1 MALRPLRS
9 ATGVHLEDLAVLIGH
24 LKSDPRATELVGDAE
39 AASAALKAQHESWNA
54 QHHAVKEVQSSLANI
69 DETLHSAV
77 RVAHLAILDDVRN
90 NRRDPKFLTYFPRG
104 LVGIFTAAYVDE
116 LQAVRSLAE
125 RCAQD
130 SSPKIQEQADV
141 LRGAADQMEAAL
153 DRRTKAMLAESVSYG
168 QLQVEK
174 LLAVD
179 TCRRTGHRLTE
190 LYPAERDRVRS
201 YFRPTRRRARSTA
214 PATDNVAPA
223 TEGSATDASAPATAA
238 LATSTPVPPTLVLTS
253 AAADL

>member
-9 ATGVHLEDLAVLIGH
+9 ATGAHLEDMAVLTGH
-24 LKSDPRATELVGDAE
+24 LKSDPRASDLVADVE
-39 AASAALKAQHESWNA
+39 AASAALKAQHETWSTR
-54 QHHAVKEVQSSLANI
+54 HHAVKETTSVLANI

-77 RVAHLAILDDVRN
+77 RAAHLAILEDVRN

-104 LVGIFTAAYVDE
+104 LVGIFAAAYVDE

-130 SSPKIQEQADV
+130 PSPKVRDQAGV
-141 LRGAADQMEAAL
+141 LQAAADQMNAAL
-153 DRRTKAMLAESVSYG
+153 ARRTEAMLAESVSYG

-174 LLAVD
+174 LHAID

-190 LYPAERDRVRS
+190 LYPAERNRVRS
-201 YFRPTRRRARSTA
+201 YFRQVRNRSHPPA
-214 PATDNVAPA
+214 PATGAPA
-223 TEGSATDASAPATAA
+223 PEAPAAAAPVPAA
-238 LATSTPVPPTLVLTS
+238 LALTS